1 MFQILELEE
10 DDAVDLL
17 HRLLAQGIPPSAIAR
32 ALGIDHEFVRGVAAE
47 VRSRRYGTSEI
58 TEAMDWLMWQAF
70 DAAVDLLH
78 SGSPANRIRA
88 VSMILPR
95 SVTAA
100 AKQDPQAFGDMRDNL
115 QALLQRQ
122 TEVPLIAEVEPGEFV
137 VGEH

>member
-1 MFQILELEE
+1 MFQILDLEE

-17 HRLLAQGIPPSAIAR
+17 HRLLEQGIPSSAIAR
-32 ALGIDHEFVRGVAAE
+32 ALHIDHDFVRGLAAE

-70 DAAVDLLH
+70 DVAVDLLH
-78 SGSPANRIRA
+78 TGSPANRIRA

-100 AKQDPQAFGDMRDNL
+100 AKQDPQAFGQVREAL
-115 QALLQRQ
+115 QDLLQQQ
-122 TEVPLIAEVEPGEFV
+122 TEVPLLTEDEPGEFV
-137 VGEH
+137 VG